1 MPRGRWGRALMA
13 VPAGPLAA
21 VLLGIFGLLVGSFA
35 NVVIY
40 RVPEGR
46 SIVKP
51 PSGCPWC
58 GSHVRPLDNIP
69 VISWLLLRGHCRTC
83 QKPISPRYPLIEGL
97 VGLIFAA
104 IGLRFGISWTGVAEA
119 ALAGGLV
126 ALAFID
132 LDHMLLP
139 KKVVYS
145 TLTIVAVVLLAGTV
159 AGGQWHRLL
168 VAVITAVVAWAV
180 FFAIN
185 FVSPNA
191 LGFGDVRLALLIGF
205 GLGWLGG
212 AYALLGFL
220 IASVLG
226 SIVGIALIAMGK
238 AGRRTKIP
246 FGTFLA
252 AGAVLSALAGGPVVN
267 WYLGLVH

>member
-1 MPRGRWGRALMA
+1 MRRPRGRWGRLYGRTAA
-13 VPAGPLAA
+13 LAA

-58 GSHVRPLDNIP
+58 GSHVRPIDNIP

-191 LGFGDVRLALLIGF
+191 LGFGDVRLALL
-205 GLGWLGG
+205 
-212 AYALLGFL
+212 
-220 IASVLG
+220 
-226 SIVGIALIAMGK
+226 
-238 AGRRTKIP
+238 
-246 FGTFLA
+246 
-252 AGAVLSALAGGPVVN
+252 
-267 WYLGLVH
+267 

>member
-1 MPRGRWGRALMA
+1 MGAGPDGCASR
-13 VPAGPLAA
+13 PAGRGATRDNRVA
-21 VLLGIFGLLVGSFA
+21 GGLFA

-46 SIVKP
+46 SILKP

-69 VISWLLLRGHCRTC
+69 VISWLLLKGHCRTC
-83 QKPISPRYPLIEGL
+83 SKPISPRYPLVEAL

-145 TLTIVAVVLLAGTV
+145 TLMIVGVVLLAGTV
-159 AGGQWHRLL
+159 GREPVAPPS

-180 FFAIN
+180 FFVIN
-185 FVSPNA
+185 FVAPHA

-226 SIVGIALIAMGK
+226 SIVGVALIAMGK
-238 AGRRTKIP
+238 AGRRTWIP

-252 AGAVLSALAGGPVVN
+252 AGAVLSALVGAPVVN
-267 WYLGLVH
+267 WYLALVH